1 MSAQFVRVAETDR
14 LAISLTIDGVRATA
28 LAGDT
33 VLTALLTNGR
43 RVRSGEFDGAP
54 RAGFCVMGACQDC
67 WVSLGD
73 GTRKRA
79 CTTAVVDGMV
89 VSTGAPRG

>member
-1 MSAQFVRVAETDR
+1 MSAQFRRVAETGR
-14 LAISLTIDGVRATA
+14 PAVAFTIDGMRATA

-43 RVRSGEFDGAP
+43 RVRTGEFDGAP

-79 CTTAVVDGMV
+79 CTTPVAEGMAVL
-89 VSTGAPRG
+89 TGVP